1 MPSVL
6 DKDFLKTV
14 TDADKRMAIIKAVA
28 EHDVP
33 GSDAWQRLALLSS
46 QTEFEE
52 IDAVPEG
59 IFEHRADDFEAVATV
74 YVTLHYGE
82 TEDRRA
88 MSDAYPAHVR
98 GDYDSQTGTAR
109 ITALTVDTATA
120 ES

>member
-1 MPSVL
+1 MPNVL
-6 DKDFLKTV
+6 DKDFLRTV

-33 GSDAWQRLALLSS
+33 GSDAWQRLTLLSN

-59 IFEHRADDFEAVATV
+59 IFEHGADDFEAVATV

-82 TEDRRA
+82 TQDRRA

-98 GDYDSQTGTAR
+98 GDYDSKTGLAHV
-109 ITALTVDTATA
+109 TALTVDTSTV
-120 ES
+120 ET